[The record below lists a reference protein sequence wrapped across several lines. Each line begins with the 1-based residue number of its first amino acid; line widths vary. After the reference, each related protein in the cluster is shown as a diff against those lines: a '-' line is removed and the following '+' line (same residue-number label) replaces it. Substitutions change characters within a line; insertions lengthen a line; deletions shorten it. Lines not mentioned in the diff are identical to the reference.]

1 MDIRYIKETNHR
13 ACKLSNSTQYVLPD
27 LHLYRDVQR
36 ENKIR
41 REETDGVRYILQKLW
56 SNRVLDE
63 EEMQKKTYKPKGLLQ
78 QNLPFF
84 SSPFLPPSQYLW
96 RCRWPARC
104 EFSFILIN
112 NMSIYL
118 FLGYASTSDSDVS
131 FPWTHAS
138 LLNIA
143 SSGFGTRIAWLKSG
157 NQNDLVYSSSVLKD
171 SNAPSLRATCAV
183 VSTSGKTGL
192 PSRKPRLLWVYLETS
207 RLLPRQRELI
217 LKDTQRHF
225 KDNQCHLK
233 DTSKTLQRH
242 LKNTQRYWDDSNI
255 QKPMIIL
262 S

>member
-1 MDIRYIKETNHR
+1 MEIRYIKETNPR
-13 ACKLSNSTQYVLPD
+13 ACKLSNSTQNVLPD

-78 QNLPFF
+78 QNLPSFP
-84 SSPFLPPSQYLW
+84 SPFLPPSQYLW

-118 FLGYASTSDSDVS
+118 SPGYASTSDSDVS

-143 SSGFGTRIAWLKSG
+143 SPGFGTCIAWLKSG

-171 SNAPSLRATCAV
+171 STYLIKLWDAMDGSIFYKDVGEMKIGDKYTRYFEGSESIC
-183 VSTSGKTGL
+183 SSSGITMEANGSKFGQGL
-192 PSRKPRLLWVYLETS
+192 
-207 RLLPRQRELI
+207 
-217 LKDTQRHF
+217 
-225 KDNQCHLK
+225 
-233 DTSKTLQRH
+233 
-242 LKNTQRYWDDSNI
+242 
-255 QKPMIIL
+255 
-262 S
+262 